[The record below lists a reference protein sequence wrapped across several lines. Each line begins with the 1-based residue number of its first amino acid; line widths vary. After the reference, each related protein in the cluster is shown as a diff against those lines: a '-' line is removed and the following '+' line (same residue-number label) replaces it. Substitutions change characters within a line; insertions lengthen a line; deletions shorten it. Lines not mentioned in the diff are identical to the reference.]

1 MYSCTG
7 DTFGLESKAMLG
19 IQAVQIFGT
28 NAITPSIKQIVSYVP
43 FYIDKAV
50 ADGQAMGVPL
60 TLQNFSDG
68 LMEGKHKEPKVG
80 NKLFSG
86 GKNGPIGTVEYQRQ
100 VSRTK

>member
-7 DTFGLESKAMLG
+7 DTFGLESRAMLG

-43 FYIDKAV
+43 YYIDKAV
-50 ADGQAMGVPL
+50 ANGQAMGVPL

-68 LMEGKHKEPKVG
+68 LMEGKHKEPKA
-80 NKLFSG
+80 
-86 GKNGPIGTVEYQRQ
+86 
-100 VSRTK
+100 